1 VSNCVVGEVRE
12 SSFLGVIPLSLPNM
26 QGPALAGLTE
36 ANRQAVERM
45 AATAKDFFIK
55 VARSECKV
63 LEIME
68 RTKATYCINCYKK

>member
-1 VSNCVVGEVRE
+1 
-12 SSFLGVIPLSLPNM
+12 M